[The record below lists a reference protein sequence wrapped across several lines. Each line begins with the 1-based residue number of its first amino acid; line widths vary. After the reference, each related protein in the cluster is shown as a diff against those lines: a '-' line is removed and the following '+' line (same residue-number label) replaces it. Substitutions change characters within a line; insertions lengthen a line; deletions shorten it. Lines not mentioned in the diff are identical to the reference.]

1 MTACELCGADA
12 GGRYLCERHI
22 VRLTA
27 QLADL
32 PTLYDE
38 VAECLVP
45 RRSGPA
51 EFVTASTAG
60 PRSPLDESVL
70 DEVNTARAAEVIH
83 LWRTD
88 VQRVR
93 WPHHGGPPP
102 ADLAP
107 DCRWLAMELE
117 WIAEHYPAAGELAR
131 EVRELELA
139 ARSIV
144 GDPAPRAQRLG
155 TCVAA
160 DTDGVVC
167 GAVISRLP
175 GQARVKCR
183 WCGYAYETERDW
195 LMLLHFQ
202 PEEAA

>member
-1 MTACELCGADA
+1 MTECEICGADT
-12 GGRYLCERHI
+12 GGRYLCERHA
-22 VRLTA
+22 VQLAAR
-27 QLADL
+27 LADL
-32 PTLYDE
+32 PTLYAE

-51 EFVTASTAG
+51 EFVSAAPAG
-60 PRSPLDESVL
+60 PRSPLDETVL

-83 LWRTD
+83 LWRVD

-93 WPHHGGPPP
+93 WPHHGAPPP
-102 ADLAP
+102 ADLTAG
-107 DCRWLAMELE
+107 CRWLAMELE
-117 WIAEHYPAAGELAR
+117 WIVQHYPGTGDLAR
-131 EVRELELA
+131 EVRELELQ

-144 GDPAPRAQRLG
+144 GDPAPRPQRLG
-155 TCVAA
+155 TCVAR
-160 DTDGVVC
+160 DEDGAIC

-202 PEEAA
+202 PSEAA